1 MDLIV
6 SDAYQVPNCWIE
18 LTGNISGG
26 HFKFF
31 DYASS
36 VERKFVSPII
46 INSVGSLF
54 SLKVDNASS
63 DKISELQ
70 NDLILSCPF
79 KINNKWL

>member
-79 KINNKWL
+79 KIDCKWL